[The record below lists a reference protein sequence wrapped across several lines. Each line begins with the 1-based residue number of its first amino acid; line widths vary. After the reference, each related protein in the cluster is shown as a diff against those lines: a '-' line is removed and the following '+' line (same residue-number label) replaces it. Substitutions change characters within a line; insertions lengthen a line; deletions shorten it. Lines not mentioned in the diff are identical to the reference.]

1 MRLSYIVLAD
11 LAYKTPVGDVP
22 LPVRKVAKV
31 VRLVAQAEV
40 ARGEH
45 VHLSP
50 GKSASKLDIRCE
62 GGSFRSPSTT
72 DDSRMSMSSTA
83 RRRPSLL

>member
-1 MRLSYIVLAD
+1 MRLSYILLAD

-50 GKSASKLDIRCE
+50 GKSASKLDIRCDVRVVL
-62 GGSFRSPSTT
+62 SDPPLQLMIPACR
-72 DDSRMSMSSTA
+72 
-83 RRRPSLL
+83 